1 MPGRTLHVM
10 GDAAMARGDFTSSAR
25 LLSGAADL
33 WRAEGRAGPLAR
45 ALTGARS
52 RIPLGDLARAWSDA
66 GEGRALAGATGETAA
81 WLSLTG
87 TAALVAT
94 MRGDHDEAAGLVR
107 DLRVAATVGRAP
119 GGCEAARQAEGL
131 RALLEGHAVEAYDI
145 IKQLFLAGGPLR
157 RWHVAIDLADAAAA
171 AGEVEEA
178 RALLAELPAAAR
190 RLPSELL
197 ISARVYVEAVLTR
210 DDGGHAGAL
219 AALPPGCVL
228 ARARLHLH
236 HGRRLR
242 RQRRYVDARES
253 LRAAHDL
260 FDGMGAVPWAEAARS
275 QLLATGDSCARRRG
289 ETYLSAQET
298 QIAELAAR
306 GLSNREIA
314 DRLFISHRTVGSH
327 LYRVY
332 PRLGITSRGQLAA
345 ALATRRAS

>member
-10 GDAAMARGDFTSSAR
+10 GSAAMARGDFSRSAR

-52 RIPLGDLARAWSDA
+52 RIPLGDLERARDDA

-94 MRGDHDEAAGLVR
+94 IRGDHDEAAGLVR
-107 DLRVAATVGRAP
+107 DLRVAATAGRQP
-119 GGCEAARQAEGL
+119 GGFEAARQAEGL
-131 RALLEGHAVEAYDI
+131 RALLDGRAVEAYDI
-145 IKQLFLAGGPLR
+145 IKQLFLAGRPLR
-157 RWHVAIDLADAAAA
+157 RWHVAIDLADAAVA
-171 AGEVEEA
+171 AGMVDEA
-178 RALLAELPAAAR
+178 RALLAGLPAMAAR
-190 RLPSELL
+190 MPSELL
-197 ISARVYVEAVLTR
+197 VSAHVYTTAVLGGDDR
-210 DDGGHAGAL
+210 DHTE
-219 AALPPGCVL
+219 ALPAGCVL

-236 HGRRLR
+236 RGRRLR
-242 RQRRYVDARES
+242 RQRRYVDARAS

-260 FDGMGAVPWAEAARS
+260 FDAMGAGPWAEAARS

>member
-10 GDAAMARGDFTSSAR
+10 GSAAMARGDFSRSVR
-25 LLSGAADL
+25 LLSGAAEL

-52 RIPLGDLARAWSDA
+52 RIPLGELDRARADA
-66 GEGRALAGATGETAA
+66 EEGRALAGATGETAA

-94 MRGDHDEAAGLVR
+94 LRGDHETAAGLAR
-107 DLRVAATVGRAP
+107 DLRVAATFGP
-119 GGCEAARQAEGL
+119 EPDGCEVARQAEGL
-131 RALLEGHAVEAYDI
+131 RALFEGRAAEAYDI
-145 IKQLFLAGGPLR
+145 IKQLFVNGKRPN
-157 RWHVAIDLADAAAA
+157 RWHVAIDLADAAVA
-171 AGEVEEA
+171 AGTVDEA
-178 RALLAELPAAAR
+178 RALLAELPAVAM
-190 RLPSELL
+190 RLPSELTT
-197 ISARVYVEAVLTR
+197 SARVYVEAVLAG
-210 DDGGHAGAL
+210 DDSGHAGAL
-219 AALPPGCVL
+219 TALPPGCVL

-242 RQRRYVDARES
+242 RERRYVDARES
-253 LRAAHDL
+253 LRAAYEL
-260 FDGMGAVPWAEAARS
+260 FDGMGAGPWAEAARS
-275 QLLATGDSCARRRG
+275 QLRATGDSCARRRG
-289 ETYLSAQET
+289 EAYLSAQET

-314 DRLFISHRTVGSH
+314 DRLFISHRTVGAH